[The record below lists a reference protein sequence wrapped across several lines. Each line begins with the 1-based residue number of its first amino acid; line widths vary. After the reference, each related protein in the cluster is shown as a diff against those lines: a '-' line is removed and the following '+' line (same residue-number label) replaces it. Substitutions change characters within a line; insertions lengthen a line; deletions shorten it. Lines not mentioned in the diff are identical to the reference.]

1 MTELDLYKFI
11 TDNVIEWNRLDN
23 NGKPDVIIF
32 PLIYQIEEFANLVKG
47 YTGDGGIECRLMDGY
62 FAFWMQDI
70 CDYYGIEINNVF

>member
-11 TDNVIEWNRLDN
+11 ANNGIEWHRRDN
-23 NGKPDVIIF
+23 NGKPDIIIF
-32 PLIYQIEEFANLVKG
+32 PLICQIEEFANLVKG